1 MASFESRNNVNDE
14 EENDGESAFETI
26 ERLLNTPAVLN
37 SYAVIG
43 DILPR
48 PGLIKH
54 PITYMATLVQIGY
67 EPMPPKLTKS
77 IFGRTQLQLPGFFTY
92 MKYIAQIDGFRGCY
106 RGLKYNIIYSIVYQ
120 FTSINVDRYQKAHYY
135 PELRVEDAKYID
147 TNHLAHSIVCDSI
160 TRIAALSVAYPF
172 HLIMIRSMAQF
183 IGRETYYDSLSGAI
197 SDIYE
202 TGGLAGFY
210 AGFAPFV
217 IGECVYIFLESSLM
231 YTLREKFEQ
240 LGIAKSNSS
249 FITNTFVNVIARTLV
264 YPFKV
269 VSTVMAC
276 NGSNCRSLAA
286 SAYTAPEHPNWIEC
300 WQTLWTRN
308 EIKRGSSIFWRYQPI
323 TSSLMFPMQPI
334 VRMSPNHLK
343 GF

>member
-1 MASFESRNNVNDE
+1 MASIESQNDIDDEIE
-14 EENDGESAFETI
+14 EESVFETI
-26 ERLLNTPAVLN
+26 ERLLNTPVLN
-37 SYAVIG
+37 SYAVVA

-48 PGLIKH
+48 PSLIAH
-54 PITYMATLVQIGY
+54 PVMYMGTLVRIGY

-92 MKYIAQIDGFRGCY
+92 MKYITQIDGFWGCY
-106 RGLKYNIIYSIVYQ
+106 RGLKYNIIYSIIYQ
-120 FTSINVDRYQKAHYY
+120 FTSINVDRYQKANYY
-135 PELRVEDAKYID
+135 SELRTEDAKYID
-147 TNHLAHSIVCDSI
+147 TNHLARSIVCDSM

-202 TGGLAGFY
+202 TGGLIGFY
-210 AGFAPFV
+210 AGFAPYV

-231 YTLREKFEQ
+231 YALREKFEQ

-249 FITNTFVNVIARTLV
+249 FITNTFVNVIARTLI

-276 NGSNCRSLAA
+276 NGDNCRSLAA

-300 WQTLWTRN
+300 WQTLWTRG
-308 EIKRGSSIFWRYQPI
+308 EIKRGSSIWWRYQPI

-334 VRMSPNHLK
+334 VRMPDHLK